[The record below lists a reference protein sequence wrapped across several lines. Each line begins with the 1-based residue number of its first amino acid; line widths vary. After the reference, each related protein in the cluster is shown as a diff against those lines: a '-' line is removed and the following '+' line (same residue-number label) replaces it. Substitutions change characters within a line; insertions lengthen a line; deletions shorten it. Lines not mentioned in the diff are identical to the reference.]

1 MKEITVNLKYYY
13 RIKYTKA
20 KQIQIIQLTRDIK
33 HLGLYFLFFTDF
45 FIGSLDSSYKR
56 MHLMHAN
63 EEKLEKDSFQHLI
76 QVLQHLSQI
85 PIFYSYTILHTFQLL
100 WPLMFHA
107 QHNQTFLSFSFH
119 KCNSV

>member
-20 KQIQIIQLTRDIK
+20 KQIQIIQLNDNDIK
-33 HLGLYFLFFTDF
+33 HLVLYFLFTNIV
-45 FIGSLDSSYKR
+45 IGSLDSRYKR

-76 QVLQHLSQI
+76 QVLQHLTQI
-85 PIFYSYTILHTFQLL
+85 PIFYNFAH
-100 WPLMFHA
+100 
-107 QHNQTFLSFSFH
+107 LSAAVAFNVP
-119 KCNSV
+119 CTA